1 MPDLFTVFLNKD
13 DDDDDEA
20 PPPPPPAPPAENF
33 RIAKTQKL
41 IAKHAFES
49 FETRKG
55 EDGKK

>member
-1 MPDLFTVFLNKD
+1 MMMKP
-13 DDDDDEA
+13 